1 MNKNFIV
8 FGASQGL
15 GDAFVRGLPVKGDT
29 VWIVSRTRPRSLDI
43 DDGVNRKWLS
53 VDLSSQQQIPFLK
66 ETLKDIVIDVLIYN
80 VGVWEKRGFEDDY
93 SFDNDD
99 AGDIANLLTINLT
112 STITYIQALLPN
124 VRQAMNGK
132 MILIGST
139 AGLDHTNNSQVS
151 FVASKFG
158 LRGITNALR
167 EHVRKDGIS
176 VTCINPGELAADVPY
191 EEGAEKAMLLY
202 QGTRIPVQDI
212 VSIVQCVIHLSPV
225 SCVKEINIPAITD
238 LNA

>member
-1 MNKNFIV
+1 MSKNFII

-15 GDAFVRGLPVKGDT
+15 GDAFVKGLPNNGDT
-29 VWIVSRTRPRSLDI
+29 VWLVSRTRPSSLDI
-43 DDGVNRKWLS
+43 SDGVNRKW
-53 VDLSSQQQIPFLK
+53 VKIDLSSQQQIPFLK
-66 ETLKDIVIDVLIYN
+66 ETLKNIPIDVLIYN

-93 SFDNDD
+93 SFDKDEVE
-99 AGDIANLLTINLT
+99 DISNLININIT

-124 VRQAMNGK
+124 LRHSDNGK
-132 MILIGST
+132 IILIGST
-139 AGLDHTNNSQVS
+139 VGLDHTNSAQVS
-151 FVASKFG
+151 FVTSKFG

-167 EHVRKDGIS
+167 EHVRKDKIS
-176 VTCINPGELAADVPY
+176 VTCINPGELAAEVPY
-191 EEGAEKAMLLY
+191 EEGAEKAIMLY

-212 VSIVQCVIHLSPV
+212 VAIVHCVINLSPV